1 VYDDEVVDLKNQRFI
16 FLNTLFSVSEGC
28 LYLQLVDLYDQGSL
42 EVKDDRTGESLK
54 FTYEMLFNAVSKSLF
69 KAHVEG
75 RLKADVMESP
85 EKYV

>member
-1 VYDDEVVDLKNQRFI
+1 MYDDEVVDLKNQRFI

-54 FTYEMLFNAVSKSLF
+54 KILN
-69 KAHVEG
+69 
-75 RLKADVMESP
+75 P
-85 EKYV
+85 EP